1 MEIKTIRYFI
11 AVAEELHFGRAA
23 RRLHISQPPL
33 SRQIG
38 NLERELGCQLF
49 RRTRRSVALTTAGE
63 AFLASTRPLI
73 VGLEDASNAARR
85 AARGEIGRLSI
96 GFFIGATYRLLPDAL
111 RVFRLHA
118 PEAEVVFHE
127 MRVTE
132 VPAAIESGR
141 IDIGFLRPPVSEPL
155 IDTEVLLQ
163 EPFVAALPN
172 GHPLAHRR
180 SLKLID
186 LAAERF
192 VMFTP
197 GPSVLYSQILAA
209 CNQVGFTP
217 RVAYEAQHPE
227 TLLGL
232 VRSGAGIALVASSIE
247 RRGDPAVTFRRVTGP
262 LPLAEIAVAWRRNNA
277 SPLVQAFLRAA
288 RSSRA
293 ARAVR
298 KPSSA

>member
-23 RRLHISQPPL
+23 RRLHLSQPPL

-49 RRTRRSVALTTAGE
+49 TRTRRSVALTAAGDT
-63 AFLASTRPLI
+63 FLSKTRPLLA
-73 VGLEDASNAARR
+73 GLDDAANAARR

-111 RVFRLHA
+111 RVFRIQA

-127 MRVTE
+127 MRVTQ
-132 VPAAIESGR
+132 VPAAIESGL
-141 IDIGFLRPPVSEPL
+141 IDVGFLRPPVSEPL

-172 GHPLAHRR
+172 GHPLAQRR

-197 GPSVLYSQILAA
+197 GPSVLYSQILSA
-209 CNQVGFTP
+209 CNQAGFTP

-247 RRGDPAVTFRRVTGP
+247 RRGDPAVTFKRVTGP
-262 LPLAEIAVAWRRNNA
+262 LPMAEIAVAWRRNNP
-277 SPLVQAFLRAA
+277 SPLVQTFLHAA
-288 RSSRA
+288 RSSRGS
-293 ARAVR
+293 RTGR
-298 KPSSA
+298 KSATA